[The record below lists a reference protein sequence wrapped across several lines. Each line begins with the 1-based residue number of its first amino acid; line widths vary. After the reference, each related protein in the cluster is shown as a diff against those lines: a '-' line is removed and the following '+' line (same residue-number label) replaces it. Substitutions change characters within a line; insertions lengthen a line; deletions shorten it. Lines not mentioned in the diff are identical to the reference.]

1 MYSFSYSEP
10 VCCFMSSSNCCPAV
24 YWGHTVVE
32 VMKIM
37 VTSFKRP
44 HACTATLSAPN
55 PEAGHYWPTPLLETP
70 EHSQAN
76 LGQSLGGHCSF
87 LLGPGAQGSVCALQ
101 VSITQYCVSS
111 GRSMVGLMVTSSKR
125 AHAIPT
131 SVAPRAPVHVAV
143 HCWPICPQGM
153 LKCWGPLM
161 DRNLVVR
168 SRR

>member
-1 MYSFSYSEP
+1 MTIYSFGVLFSYSEP
-10 VCCFMSSSNCCPAV
+10 VCCSMSSSNCCPAL
-24 YWGHTVVE
+24 YWGQTVME

-37 VTSFKRP
+37 ATTFKRP

-70 EHSQAN
+70 EHSQAS

-87 LLGPGAQGSVCALQ
+87 FLGPGAQGSVCALQ
-101 VSITQYCVSS
+101 VSISQYVSSISQCVSS

-131 SVAPRAPVHVAV
+131 SVAPRPTVPVAV
-143 HCWPICPQGM
+143 QC
-153 LKCWGPLM
+153 
-161 DRNLVVR
+161 
-168 SRR
+168 